1 MRNIFIFVSILFM
14 WSNACMARDY
24 HVSVNGNDAAD
35 GTATAPFRTIN
46 HAAQKAL
53 PGDTV
58 TVHEGTYRE
67 WVNPLNGGERDDKRI
82 LYRAAPGEK
91 AEIKGSE
98 IVTGWKKVKN
108 AKGVWNVVLP
118 NSFFG
123 SYNPFN
129 DRLYGDWLWSD
140 KIHHTADVYLN
151 DVSLYEAYSLDK
163 VINPDTIRTIR
174 DPQGTT
180 GVWFAEVGPESTT
193 VYANFGDI
201 NPNKEMV
208 EVAVRPT
215 CFYPTR
221 QGLNYITIRGFHI
234 SQAATQWAAP
244 TAEQVGMVA
253 TNWCKGWI
261 IEDNVIK
268 NSRANGIT
276 LGKERSSG
284 HNLDCFDKR
293 LDGTAHY
300 IEVIFNVLRRGWSK
314 DNIGSHIV
322 RNNTISDCEQTGICG
337 SMGAVFSEI
346 YGNHIYNI
354 LVKQQFGGAEMAG
367 IKLHGAIDTY
377 IHDNRIHHNG
387 HYGIWLDWMTQ
398 GTRVSSNLL
407 YDNLIYDLFIEVS
420 HGPYKVDNNIML
432 SEFSLQENT
441 DGGVYANNLF
451 SGYINRL
458 DDQRYTPY
466 HLNHST
472 EVKGICTITEG
483 DHRLLNNIFIGGSNP
498 EMKYGTV
505 VFDASKRPIL
515 AEDNLF
521 FNGAA
526 PMTDKNNGPV
536 YETINPKL
544 TVEETADGE
553 VYINTSV
560 GFKGVAPFKG
570 KKVDAGRLGTAQLSG
585 IPFENPDGS
594 PYSVDKD
601 YFGNSRGATTTVG
614 PIEKF
619 DSDRRIKVWPTA
631 K

>member
-1 MRNIFIFVSILFM
+1 
-14 WSNACMARDY
+14 MAREY
-24 HVSVNGNDAAD
+24 HVAVNGNDAAE
-35 GTATAPFRTIN
+35 GSMAAPLRTIN
-46 HAAQKAL
+46 HAAQIAL

-67 WVNPLNGGERDDKRI
+67 WVNPLSGDERDGKRI

-163 VINPDTIRTIR
+163 VMHPDTIRTIR

-180 GVWFAEVGPESTT
+180 AVWFAEVGPESTT
-193 VYANFGDI
+193 VYANFGDK
-201 NPNKEMV
+201 NPEKEMV

-498 EMKYGTV
+498 ELKYGTV
-505 VFDASKRPIL
+505 VFDASKRPII

-526 PMTDKNNGPV
+526 PMTDKNNGAV
-536 YETINPKL
+536 YETINPQL
-544 TVEETADGE
+544 TVEETPDGE

-560 GFKGVAPFKG
+560 GFKGLAPFKG
-570 KKVDAGRLGTAQLSG
+570 KKVDAARLGTAQLSG
-585 IPFENPDGS
+585 IPFENPYGS

-601 YFGNSRGATTTVG
+601 YFGNSRGASTTVG

-619 DSDRRIKVWPTA
+619 DSYRRIKVWPKA

>member
-1 MRNIFIFVSILFM
+1 
-14 WSNACMARDY
+14 MARDY

-35 GTATAPFRTIN
+35 GSMAAPFRTIN

-67 WVNPLNGGERDDKRI
+67 WVNPLSGGERDDKRI

-174 DPQGTT
+174 DRQGTT
-180 GVWFAEVGPESTT
+180 AVWFAEVGTESTT

-201 NPNKEMV
+201 NSNKEMV

-420 HGPYKVDNNIML
+420 HGPYKVDNNFML

-505 VFDASKRPIL
+505 VFDASKRPII

-570 KKVDAGRLGTAQLSG
+570 RKVDARRLGTAQLSG

-601 YFGNSRGATTTVG
+601 YFGNSRGASTTVG

-619 DSDRRIKVWPTA
+619 DSDRRIKVWPKA

>member
-1 MRNIFIFVSILFM
+1 
-14 WSNACMARDY
+14 MARDY

-35 GTATAPFRTIN
+35 GSMAAPFRTIN

-67 WVNPLNGGERDDKRI
+67 WVNPLSGGERDDKRI

-180 GVWFAEVGPESTT
+180 AVWFAEVGPESTT

-234 SQAATQWAAP
+234 SQAATQWTAP

-505 VFDASKRPIL
+505 VFDASKRPII

-570 KKVDAGRLGTAQLSG
+570 RKVDAGRLGTAQLSG

-601 YFGNSRGATTTVG
+601 YFGNSRGASTTVG

-619 DSDRRIKVWPTA
+619 DSDRRIKVWPKA

>member
-1 MRNIFIFVSILFM
+1 
-14 WSNACMARDY
+14 MAREY

-35 GTATAPFRTIN
+35 GSVAAPFRTIN
-46 HAAQKAL
+46 HAAQIAL

-67 WVNPLNGGERDDKRI
+67 WVNPLSGGERDGKRI

-118 NSFFG
+118 NSLFG

-163 VINPDTIRTIR
+163 VMHPDTIRTIR

-180 GVWFAEVGPESTT
+180 AVWFAEVGPESTT
-193 VYANFGDI
+193 VYANLGDR
-201 NPNKEMV
+201 NPEKEMV

-337 SMGAVFSEI
+337 SMGAAFSEI

-498 EMKYGTV
+498 ELKYGTV
-505 VFDASKRPIL
+505 VFDASKRPII
-515 AEDNLF
+515 AEDNMF

-544 TVEETADGE
+544 TVEETPDGE

-560 GFKGVAPFKG
+560 GFKGVTSFKG

-585 IPFENPDGS
+585 IPFENPDGT
-594 PYSVDKD
+594 PYTADRD
-601 YFGNSRGATTTVG
+601 YFGNARAATPTVG

-619 DSDRRIKVWPTA
+619 SSDGRIKVWP

>member
-14 WSNACMARDY
+14 WSNACMAREY

-35 GTATAPFRTIN
+35 GSMAAPLRTIN
-46 HAAQKAL
+46 HAAQIAL

-67 WVNPLNGGERDDKRI
+67 WVNPLSGGERDGKRI

-163 VINPDTIRTIR
+163 VMHPDTIRTIR

-180 GVWFAEVGPESTT
+180 AVWFAEVGPECTT
-193 VYANFGDI
+193 VYANFGDR
-201 NPNKEMV
+201 NPEKEMV

-498 EMKYGTV
+498 ELKYGTV
-505 VFDASKRPIL
+505 VFDASKRPII

-536 YETINPKL
+536 YETINPQL
-544 TVEETADGE
+544 TVEETPDGE

-560 GFKGVAPFKG
+560 GFKGVTSFQG

-601 YFGNSRGATTTVG
+601 YFGNSRGASTTVG

-619 DSDRRIKVWPTA
+619 DSDRRIKVWPKA